1 MVPRAEAGLRMK
13 RTPPWVFVAAV
24 GVQLAALC
32 LCIWAMERWLRADEE
47 AAAPPIAPVPPPE
60 PVHVPPPQTAT
71 EPVAQPR
78 PAPVPPAPLRPRPN
92 PDPPPERSERP
103 QRAANG
109 TASSAPAPAPWQS
122 VPERPRVVTVRAIEV
137 PAAAPMFGPP
147 PPRPPEPPSD
157 PGTAPAFLIDSA
169 DETTQILRGRAPDG
183 NFAIGFYGDGEIRF
197 VDADG
202 CRYTGKAESAR
213 ARMRQVDGMRA
224 FTVQIGAAADGRLQ
238 ATFTGGPHDAE
249 TIALEPL
256 VGWSVA

>member
-32 LCIWAMERWLRADEE
+32 LCIWAMERWLRAEEE
-47 AAAPPIAPVPPPE
+47 AAAPPIAPPE
-60 PVHVPPPQTAT
+60 
-71 EPVAQPR
+71 PR
-78 PAPVPPAPLRPRPN
+78 PAPVPPSPSRPRPN
-92 PDPPPERSERP
+92 PDPVPERFERP
-103 QRAANG
+103 ERAANG
-109 TASSAPAPAPWQS
+109 AASPAPAAAPWQS
-122 VPERPRVVTVRAIEV
+122 APERPRVVTVRAVEP
-137 PAAAPMFGPP
+137 PAGAPMFGPP

-157 PGTAPAFLIDSA
+157 PGAAPVFLTNSA

-183 NFAIGFYGDGEIRF
+183 DFAIGFYGDGEIRF
-197 VDADG
+197 VDSDT

-213 ARMRQVDGMRA
+213 ARMRQIDGMRA